1 MNILEIDYTTTL
13 EFSTPVTD
21 HYFLLRCVPVSRDG
35 QTVISRNLTINPATP
50 LVTSRDIFGN
60 TAYQG
65 RIDFPHTSFSFHSTA
80 SVIVDRKNGCREL
93 CHPFYKYNTP
103 LTNVSEEMKDFL
115 RSTFAGSILEEAIF
129 YKKIRNCDIP
139 LVAELLMK
147 AIHSKIEYVTG
158 STTVKT
164 TAAEAFCA
172 GKGVCQDYS
181 HIFCA
186 LCREAGI
193 PARYVAGTSKGE
205 GSTHAWAEYFVP
217 DDEYVQDKGIAMQG
231 RWFGVDCTRNKM
243 VDDTYVSL
251 ACGRDYLDCKVD
263 GGIFRGMADQKMTVF
278 VKTKEQEFQ
287 NNHIWQENSRGLLGK
302 NIDID
307 EQIKMLRLKNQQQ
320 QM

>member
-1 MNILEIDYTTTL
+1 MNILEIDYTTSL

-35 QTVISRNLTINPATP
+35 QTVISRNLTITPVTP

-65 RIDFPHTSFSFHSTA
+65 RIDFPHTNFSFHSTA

-103 LTNVSEEMKDFL
+103 LTNASEEMKDFL
-115 RSTFAGSILEEAIF
+115 HSTFAGSILEETIF

-147 AIHSKIEYVTG
+147 AIHSKVEYVTG

-164 TAAEAFCA
+164 TAAEAFSA

-287 NNHIWQENSRGLLGK
+287 NNHVWQENSRGLLGK

-307 EQIKMLRLKNQQQ
+307 EKIKMLRLKNQQQ